1 MARPNFWKTMNL
13 STSLTTV
20 GAAILVSTLLGCGG
34 GGATSTADVPAAAPA
49 VVDNSGVRGTL
60 IRNPPDR
67 ALSLSPS
74 QVTAQADKFGAY
86 GQRLNLLAGPAKCG
100 IDIRHFEY
108 ATVGAA
114 AEKTTA
120 SGALMVPTGSDP
132 ACTGARPIVMYAHG
146 SSPFRSTNLADL
158 TPAAPYGLE
167 SMELAALYAAQG
179 WIVVAP
185 NYAGYDSSTLGY
197 HPHHIADQQSR
208 DMIDAL
214 AAARKAL
221 AGLGLAVS
229 DNAQLFLTGHSEGG
243 YVTMATVRAM
253 QQAGMSVTAAAPS
266 SGAYAE
272 SINWEPAVAPGAFD
286 DLSGIDAGAI
296 LKFAM
301 QFTAWQKADGDLYQ
315 SPSELYP
322 DAYAATMESIGPSD
336 TPARTLVAQGRLP
349 RYLLSNDEPRYAG
362 LTPAQQALY
371 GAPEQ
376 SLIRTSFLQSV
387 VADAAAHPCPYLSTT
402 EPLACTRANPT
413 REAWFRNDLRTF
425 TPTVPMLMCGGHDDP
440 EVWFQNTVL
449 TDAYFVNHGLATGLV
464 TVLDVDA
471 PAAAGD
477 PYALA
482 KATFAQI
489 RDAIAATGAD
499 TKAYYH
505 GDMLSAACQVAARD
519 FFRTFR

>member
-1 MARPNFWKTMNL
+1 MNL
-13 STSLTTV
+13 TTSLTAI
-20 GAAILVSTLLGCGG
+20 GGAILAAMVAGCGG
-34 GGATSTADVPAAAPA
+34 GSSSAPA
-49 VVDNSGVRGTL
+49 PAPAPAPVVVIDNSGVRGSL
-60 IRNPPDR
+60 IRNPPQR
-67 ALSLSPS
+67 VLSLSPS
-74 QVTAQADKFGAY
+74 GVAAQAALFG
-86 GQRLNLLAGPAKCG
+86 GEGTRLNQLAGPARCG
-100 IDIRHFEY
+100 VDVHRFEY

-114 AEKTTA
+114 SETTNA

-132 ACTGARPIVMYAHG
+132 ACTGPRPIVMYAHG

-158 TPAAPYGLE
+158 VPDAPYGLE

-179 WIVVAP
+179 WVVVAP

-197 HPHHIADQQSR
+197 HPHHIADQQSK

-221 AGLGLAVS
+221 AGLALPLG

-272 SINWEPAVAPGAFD
+272 SINWEPAMVPGALD
-286 DLSGIDAGAI
+286 DLGGIDAGAI

-322 DAYAATMESIGPSD
+322 QAYAATMESIGPSD
-336 TPARTLVAQGRLP
+336 TPARTLVAQGKLP

-362 LTPAQQALY
+362 LTPAQQSFF
-371 GAPEQ
+371 GPPDQ
-376 SLIRTSFLQSV
+376 SLIKTTFLQAV

-402 EPLACTRANPT
+402 EPLACTRANAT

-425 TPTVPMLMCGGHDDP
+425 TPTMPMLMCGGHDDP

-449 TDAYFVNHGLATGLV
+449 TDAYFDNHGLAAGRV
-464 TVLDVDA
+464 TVLDVDS

-482 KATFAQI
+482 KATFTEI

-499 TKAYYH
+499 TRAYYH

-519 FFRTFR
+519 FFETFR